1 MIDPMIGK
9 NLGHF
14 VIQELIAEGGMG
26 VIYRASHDV
35 IGKQAAIKVLSEKYS
50 QDMNMIKRLHREARA
65 VNRIGH
71 PNIIDIFDFGRT
83 EDGCEYFIMEYVP
96 GQSLSRILEQRGRL
110 HWDFIQPVLTQTL
123 DALMAVH
130 ELGFIHRDI
139 KPENILV
146 VEHEHGKVWIKLL
159 DFGIARSMEMG
170 PDGESLTS
178 AGTVMGTPEYVS
190 PEQINGKKVDGRAD
204 LYALGVML
212 FEFVMGCRPF
222 ESDELIGLLMAHL
235 KSPIPTVRD
244 IPPEL
249 EIPSCVPAVITRAM
263 AKDPDDRFPNASVF
277 AASLGIELTTDGPPS
292 GIYPPL
298 SDEEMGPVVD
308 DPEAITTPIRP
319 PVPPPCPPPQSTLP
333 APAPAPAP
341 HLPTTSAM
349 ARSPSRLRLLIP
361 LLLILVSGSAIG
373 LFFALKGR
381 VRQDVL
387 SAPPDKGLSAPSPKK
402 EMDLHALYE
411 RVRRALRKGVLHPS
425 DVEVRRVSTK
435 GVGELGDR
443 EALALLASVLRD
455 DPDRSTRSVACM
467 AIARLGDPAGARH
480 LRDARAR
487 SDEKMR
493 VWLDEGLMKLQQ
505 DDGLENLRSALKSS
519 DKEVRFQASLALGE
533 AGLRIALPV
542 LKGVVSEAANLDRQ
556 TVIAV
561 LGTMAKLGH
570 EDSLRSLNKALKG
583 PDLVLSLGAAE
594 ALVRLGDD
602 RPVPRLK
609 EMLAGTDTRAGLLA
623 ARLLAR
629 LGDFSGV
636 RKLTKAARAKD
647 TAVRRLG
654 TEGLGSVDDRVVFPV
669 LAQNLEDSSW
679 LVKAAAAEALAR
691 ILSLMPTALVRR
703 SQDWIK
709 TALANRDWTVR
720 NAAAGLTSEMD
731 PELAVNLLGWAL
743 ADKDPRIRT
752 TAVSSLGKLRSAK
765 AVPLL
770 TLALSDSSADVRQ
783 QAAGAL
789 GQVKDDAASRA
800 LHSAV
805 RDRSPLVGVT
815 AAGSLLAQGDTSYLK
830 DLQNAAKARSTRL
843 RQSAVAAL
851 GQWQDPAADSMLTT
865 ALQDPAPLVRFA
877 AAEQL
882 AQRGKKTPQ
891 VVAALRRALA
901 KGGPRQKRAMDA
913 LSALGVDT
921 TAEIQRLAHSK
932 KLESRRD
939 SMASAS
945 RMPEGKALA
954 LLKRG
959 LSDADPQ
966 VRLAAAGSL
975 AVMARKSGR
984 ALSLLEALSNDPNPL
999 VRSRASLGLARIRR
1013 SRSVPD
1019 TGTVKPVKQAPLPEP
1034 RKPQVVPRSTHKPL
1048 FVEDTDKHKLYKYH
1062 ISQAS
1067 VATSRGRYHRALD
1080 HLEKAKHN
1088 IDRPPLLFEFGY
1100 VNLKLTLK
1108 HLASNP
1114 PQAKKYLGQAKKY
1127 FRQYLKRAPRGKQAP
1142 RARSGLK
1149 DVKRLDKQ
1157 LR

>member
-96 GQSLSRILEQRGRL
+96 GQSLTRIMEQRGRL
-110 HWDFIQPVLTQTL
+110 HWDFIRPVLTQTL

-178 AGTVMGTPEYVS
+178 SGTVMGTPEYVS
-190 PEQINGKKVDGRAD
+190 PEQIKGKQVDGRAD

-244 IPPEL
+244 IPPGL

-292 GIYPPL
+292 GIYSPTAE
-298 SDEEMGPVVD
+298 EEMAQAD
-308 DPEAITTPIRP
+308 DGSEPITVPFRS
-319 PVPPPCPPPQSTLP
+319 PVPQPYPPPQSTLP
-333 APAPAPAP
+333 APAP
-341 HLPTTSAM
+341 HLSTSSAM

-387 SAPPDKGLSAPSPKK
+387 PAPPDKGLSAPSPKK
-402 EMDLHALYE
+402 EVDLHALYE

-487 SDEKMR
+487 SDEKMK

-505 DDGLENLRSALKSS
+505 EDGLKNLRSALKSP
-519 DKEVRFQASLALGE
+519 DKEVRFQASMALGD
-533 AGLRIALPV
+533 AGLRIAMPV

-561 LGTMAKLGH
+561 LGTLAKLGH

-594 ALVRLGDD
+594 ALVRLGYD

-654 TEGLGSVDDRVVFPV
+654 TEGLGSVDDRAVLPV

-691 ILSLMPTALVRR
+691 VLSLMPTTLVRR

-770 TLALSDSSADVRQ
+770 TLALADSSEDVRQ

-789 GQVKDDAASRA
+789 GQVKNDAASRA

-830 DLQNAAKARSTRL
+830 DLQNASKARSPLL
-843 RQSAVAAL
+843 RRSAVAAL
-851 GQWQDPAADSMLTT
+851 GQWKDPSADSMLMT
-865 ALQDPAPLVRFA
+865 ALRDPAPLVRFA

-882 AQRGKKTPQ
+882 AQRGKKIPG
-891 VVAALRRALA
+891 VVAVLQRALA
-901 KGGPRQKRAMDA
+901 KGGARQKRAMDA

-921 TAEIQRLAHSK
+921 TAEIQRLAYSK
-932 KLESRRD
+932 RLESRRD

-984 ALSLLEALSNDPNPL
+984 ALSLLEALSNDHSPL

-1019 TGTVKPVKQAPLPEP
+1019 TGTVQPVKQAPLPEP
-1034 RKPQVVPRSTHKPL
+1034 RKVAPRSTHKPL

-1080 HLEKAKHN
+1080 HLKKARRN

-1100 VNLKLTLK
+1100 VNLKLALK

-1114 PQAKKYLGQAKKY
+1114 AQAKKYLGQARKY
-1127 FRQYLKRAPRGKQAP
+1127 FRQYLQRAPQGKQAP

-1149 DVKRLDKQ
+1149 DVKRLNKQ